1 MRIARAYGHK
11 VKVILKD
18 NNNIVGNVI
27 NFENSIESDT
37 GNFVMDLETSMGIY
51 SIDDSEIKDIQIITK

>member
-18 NNNIVGNVI
+18 NNIIIGNVI
-27 NFENSIESDT
+27 NFENPIESDT
-37 GNFVMDLETSMGIY
+37 GNFVMDLDLNGYIFY
-51 SIDDSEIKDIQIITK
+51 R

>member
-18 NNNIVGNVI
+18 NNII
-27 NFENSIESDT
+27 IEMSLILKT
-37 GNFVMDLETSMGIY
+37 NR
-51 SIDDSEIKDIQIITK
+51 K